1 MYVLA
6 EIATNAP
13 DILIRVNFLLCF
25 FEGCFDNYTV
35 IGPYFKGEGVFFNA
49 TVTEGQCQSLCNANG
64 SCHGFHHNSTSD
76 LCELTVGYNSILS
89 LSSGSGSYF
98 HMRHCPKGNIK
109 DISPSQVNI
118 IIN

>member
-6 EIATNAP
+6 EKATNAP
-13 DILIRVNFLLCF
+13 DILIRVNSLLCF
-25 FEGCFDNYTV
+25 FKGCFDNYTV
-35 IGPYFKGEGVFFNA
+35 IGPYAQGEGVLYQA

-64 SCHGFHHNSTSD
+64 SCHGFHHNSDSD
-76 LCELTVGYNSILS
+76 LCELTVGYNAIP
-89 LSSGSGSYF
+89 SGSSGSYF

-109 DISPSQVNI
+109 DISQSQVNI